1 VLAGSLFDA
10 GEIDELRL
18 FIAPILV
25 GAADARAVLEG
36 EGVARIADGVRPLA
50 TEHESVGEDLL
61 IRARLR
67 EW

>member
-1 VLAGSLFDA
+1 
-10 GEIDELRL
+10 
-18 FIAPILV
+18 
-25 GAADARAVLEG
+25 VLEG

-50 TEHESVGEDLL
+50 TEYESVGEDLL